1 VLDFEELD
9 HYALLGISRAAS
21 ADDIKRAY
29 RREIAK
35 YHPDRYANAGPDE
48 REYAALRAQRIN
60 EAYRVL
66 SDGTARGKYQ
76 QAGRARF
83 QHQAPPPAQHRDY
96 QAELYDQA
104 RAHLDAGR
112 PLQAVASLRQL
123 QKLNPLYRDSADLLA
138 SAQAQLQPRSYRT
151 DQQSDTRRALPRK
164 ALVAGGIG
172 GAMAATALLVWAF
185 GRAPNSPTSSTAASA
200 WTSVPAPVA
209 TEQPSELL
217 ATPLPNTSVPTD
229 VPPATIVPSPTP
241 RPTVR
246 PSPTAEATL
255 PAASPIV
262 LGQLLLSERF
272 DDRRWA
278 EQDGRGWSVGY
289 RDGRYRITADPGVGT
304 IWSYRTGPAG
314 DVSYQVELQA
324 SGEGGLL
331 LRFQDER
338 NYLICTFDS
347 GLGSYRISQQIDGV
361 DTVLAEGRD
370 PAIKRGTAATNLL
383 ETRLLGDQ
391 LQLFANGKPLTQITL
406 KSVPDSPRYGFVAIA
421 GDSTIEALFDN
432 FEIRALEP

>member
-1 VLDFEELD
+1 VQDFEELD

-66 SDGTARGKYQ
+66 SDGTSRSKYQ
-76 QAGRARF
+76 QAGRGRF
-83 QHQAPPPAQHRDY
+83 QHQTPPPAQHRDY

-138 SAQAQLQPRSYRT
+138 NAQAQLQPRSYQT
-151 DQQSDTRRALPRK
+151 DQQTETRRVLPRK

-185 GRAPNSPTSSTAASA
+185 GRAHNSPTERAAASA

-209 TEQPSELL
+209 TDQPSQI
-217 ATPLPNTSVPTD
+217 ATPLPNTSVPTEL
-229 VPPATIVPSPTP
+229 PTATIIPSPTATAT
-241 RPTVR
+241 PTVR
-246 PSPTAEATL
+246 PSPTTV
-255 PAASPIV
+255 AASPIA
-262 LGQLLLSERF
+262 LGQVLLSERF
-272 DDRRWA
+272 NDRRWA

-289 RDGRYRITADPGVGT
+289 HDGRYQITADPGVGT

-347 GLGSYRISQQIDGV
+347 VLGSYRISQQIDGV
-361 DTVLAEGRD
+361 DAVLAEGQD
-370 PAIKRGTAATNLL
+370 PAIKRGAEATNLL
-383 ETRLLGDQ
+383 ETRLLGSQ
-391 LQLFANGKPLTQITL
+391 LQLFANGEPLTQITL
-406 KSVPDSPRYGFVAIA
+406 KSMPDSPRYGFVAIA